1 MLRTTK
7 QQVEIT
13 VEENEEGEYRL
24 SGYEYF
30 HPTMDYKYTVGGTA
44 AIRAHIASAPKPV
57 ENYDLYSG
65 CEKLREAISEYSANK
80 KLSTFT
86 HLTEPDA
93 VKLMSLLERVA
104 K

>member
-24 SGYEYF
+24 SGHDYF
-30 HPTMDYKYTVGGTA
+30 HPTTDYEYTA
-44 AIRAHIASAPKPV
+44 ALAAIKAHTASAPKPV

-65 CEKLREAISEYSANK
+65 CKKVREAIAKHSANDTV
-80 KLSTFT
+80 SACTY
-86 HLTEPDA
+86 LTEPEA
-93 VKLMSLLERVA
+93 VTLMSLLERAA